1 MVDGTSFV
9 NIQIDDDALEKQI
22 IKQIDEKMK
31 EIEMD
36 RLFYSLDDLIKITS
50 FSKGHIMNTFF
61 NDPRFKRIRRKVG
74 RKWIFP
80 VIETNE
86 FLKEWASEQ
95 PHG

>member
-1 MVDGTSFV
+1 MIDTSFV
-9 NIQIDDDALEKQI
+9 KIQIDDDALGQQILKQV
-22 IKQIDEKMK
+22 DEKME
-31 EIEMD
+31 EIGTD
-36 RLFYSLDDLIKITS
+36 KLFYSLDDLMQITS

-80 VIETNE
+80 VMETNE

-95 PHG
+95 PHE